1 MSVSPPV
8 SPIWQSGNSHEQQD
22 SISLEE
28 ISHES
33 QKNGRH
39 WSTID
44 TSYAPYSS
52 RAALQHDQPLSS
64 ADQPSYSSVPDP
76 NELDPQAP
84 HRSTWTRCL
93 KDWSVEL
100 LCLLLATSTLTLTT
114 TILFLLNDKPLSS
127 WRLSISLNAVIS
139 ALVVATKAALIYTTA
154 CCIGQLKWQHFQHSL
169 RRRSLYD
176 LKTFDEASKGPLGAV
191 KLVCRLRNIS
201 WTACLGGIIVVAA
214 IFVEVFGQQVLR
226 FESRNV
232 EVEGAIAR
240 FASTQHLAAQ
250 NEWYLDYTVMSELQ
264 KLMLTAIF
272 RGEATPGFECETAE
286 CTWPASATLGICSSC
301 VDVTDI
307 SKGSC
312 EGDAK
317 SLDCLFDVPGFGELG
332 GTVQPGGPMPLIN
345 TTTIDG
351 VYDATPSFYNFSTL
365 VVAESTNWTAKLT
378 SCELSWCA
386 WTYTNATSAGTTLD
400 LGPPQQ
406 YPLNFTGTWDKTNT
420 TSNLDDT
427 QSVCIAT
434 GDYLSTLNNT
444 FTVSQGKEYFLR
456 YAVKL
461 ILKAGYQGA
470 DFYTQLTL
478 ATSSLDYTDT
488 AAMSSNLAAFMTN
501 ALRTQDGVQSIGTAW
516 QSVTFI
522 QVRWAWLV
530 LPVVLVF
537 AAGVLL
543 WVTVLQSQRYNT
555 VLWKTSLLAF
565 LFCSTNVWRT
575 DTTID
580 GCNVRSLEAMEM
592 ASKSMEVRLERDN
605 QGRYRLVQ
613 I

>member
-1 MSVSPPV
+1 MSVHPPV
-8 SPIWQSGNSHEQQD
+8 SPIWQSGNSHERQD
-22 SISLEE
+22 SISLDE

-33 QKNGRH
+33 QKDRGR
-39 WSTID
+39 WSAID

-52 RAALQHDQPLSS
+52 RASLQHDQSSSS
-64 ADQPSYSSVPDP
+64 ADQPPYSSVPYP
-76 NELDPQAP
+76 IELNPQAP
-84 HRSTWTRCL
+84 HQSTWTRCL
-93 KDWSVEL
+93 KNWSVEL

-114 TILFLLNDKPLSS
+114 TTLLLLNNKPLSS

-139 ALVVATKAALIYTTA
+139 ALVVATKAALIYTAA

-176 LKTFDEASKGPLGAV
+176 LKTFDEASKGPLGAI

-214 IFVEVFGQQVLR
+214 VFVEVFGQQVLR
-226 FESRNV
+226 FENRRA
-232 EVEGAIAR
+232 EVEGAVAR

-250 NEWYLDYTVMSELQ
+250 DGWYSDYTMMSELQ

-301 VDVTDI
+301 FDVTDI

-312 EGDAK
+312 EGDSK
-317 SLDCLFDVPGFGELG
+317 SLDCLFDVPGFGELE

-351 VYDATPSFYNFSTL
+351 VYDATPSFYNLSTL

-386 WTYTNATSAGTTLD
+386 WTYTNATSKGTTLD
-400 LGPPQQ
+400 LGPSQQ

-427 QSVCIAT
+427 QSVCT
-434 GDYLSTLNNT
+434 VLGDYPTALNKT
-444 FTVSQGKEYFLR
+444 FTISQGKEYFLK

-488 AAMSSNLAAFMTN
+488 TTMTSNLAAFMTN
-501 ALRTQDGVQSIGTAW
+501 ALRTQDGLQSIGTAW

-522 QVRWAWLV
+522 RVRWAWLI
-530 LPVVLVF
+530 LPAVLVV

-543 WVTVLQSQRYNT
+543 WATVLQSQRYNT

-565 LFCSTNVWRT
+565 LFCSTNAWKT
-575 DTTID
+575 DMGVCGD
-580 GCNVRSLEAMEM
+580 NARSLEAMEL
-592 ASKSMEVRLERDN
+592 ASKSMEVRLEKDD
-605 QGRYRLVQ
+605 QDRYRLVQ

>member
-8 SPIWQSGNSHEQQD
+8 SPIWQPGSFHERQD
-22 SISLEE
+22 SVSLDE

-33 QKNGRH
+33 LKDGSH

-52 RAALQHDQPLSS
+52 RAPLQHDQSSSS
-64 ADQPSYSSVPDP
+64 ADRPSYASTPDP
-76 NELDPQAP
+76 NELNPQAP
-84 HRSTWTRCL
+84 HRSTWIRCL

-100 LCLLLATSTLTLTT
+100 LCLLLATSTLTLTN
-114 TILFLLNDKPLSS
+114 TILFLLDNKPLSS

-169 RRRSLYD
+169 RRRYLYD
-176 LKTFDEASKGPLGAV
+176 LKTFDEASKGPLGAL
-191 KLVCRLRNIS
+191 KLVCRLRNTS
-201 WTACLGGIIVVAA
+201 WAACLGGTIVAA
-214 IFVEVFGQQVLR
+214 AVFVEVFGQQVLR
-226 FESRNV
+226 FENRRV
-232 EVEGAIAR
+232 EVEGAVAR

-250 NEWYLDYTVMSELQ
+250 DGWYLDYTMMSELQ
-264 KLMLTAIF
+264 KVMLTAIF

-332 GTVQPGGPMPLIN
+332 GTAQPGGPMPLIN

-351 VYDATPSFYNFSTL
+351 VYDVTPSFYNFSTL
-365 VVAESTNWTAKLT
+365 VVANSTDWTAKLT
-378 SCELSWCA
+378 ACELSWCA
-386 WTYTNATSAGTTLD
+386 WTYANASSHGTALD
-400 LGPPQQ
+400 LGAPQQ
-406 YPLNFTGTWDKTNT
+406 YPLVFTGTWDKTNA

-427 QSVCIAT
+427 QSICVAT
-434 GDYLSTLNNT
+434 GNYPAALNNT
-444 FTVSQGKEYFLR
+444 FTISQSKEYFLK

-478 ATSSLDYTDT
+478 ATSSLDYADT
-488 AAMSSNLAAFMTN
+488 TAMSSNLAAFMTN
-501 ALRTQDGVQSIGTAW
+501 ALRTQDGMQSIGIAW

-522 QVRWAWLV
+522 QVRWAWLT
-530 LPVVLVF
+530 LPAVLVV

-543 WVTVLQSQRYNT
+543 RMTVLQSQRNNT

-565 LFCSTNVWRT
+565 LFCSTDVWRT
-575 DTTID
+575 DTSGD
-580 GCNVRSLEAMEM
+580 GDHARSLEAMEL
-592 ASKSMEVRLERDN
+592 ASKNMEVRLERDDH
-605 QGRYRLVQ
+605 GRYRLVQ

>member
-1 MSVSPPV
+1 MSISPV
-8 SPIWQSGNSHEQQD
+8 ESLIWPSGSSRQRQD
-22 SISLEE
+22 SIFLEN
-28 ISHES
+28 INHES
-33 QKNGRH
+33 QTDRKHLN
-39 WSTID
+39 TID
-44 TSYAPYSS
+44 TSYPPLSRRTSSPYSRVPDS
-52 RAALQHDQPLSS
+52 T
-64 ADQPSYSSVPDP
+64 DQPSDSPTQDP
-76 NELDPQAP
+76 GEATSQA
-84 HRSTWTRCL
+84 SQSAAWTQCL
-93 KDWSVEL
+93 KDWSLEL
-100 LCLLLATSTLTLTT
+100 LCLILATSTLVLTA
-114 TILFLLNDKPLSS
+114 TILFLLNNQPLSS

-154 CCIGQLKWQHFQHSL
+154 SCIGQLKWQHFQHSM

-176 LKTFDEASKGPLGAV
+176 LITFDEASKGPLGAA
-191 KLVCRLRNIS
+191 KLVCRLRQIS
-201 WTACLGGIIVVAA
+201 WAAWLGAVIVVAA
-214 IFVEVFGQQVLR
+214 VFVEVFGQQVLR
-226 FESRNV
+226 FESRSV
-232 EVEGAIAR
+232 EVEGAVAR
-240 FASTQHLAAQ
+240 FASTQHLMSQ
-250 NEWYLDYTVMSELQ
+250 DGWYLDYTMMSELQ

-286 CTWPASATLGICSSC
+286 CTWPASATLGICSKC
-301 VDVTDI
+301 VDVTNI

-365 VVAESTNWTAKLT
+365 VVAESTNWTERLT

-386 WTYTNATSAGTTLD
+386 RTYANVTSRGTTLD
-400 LGPPQQ
+400 LGPSQQ
-406 YPLNFTGTWDKTNT
+406 FPLNFTGTWDKTNA

-427 QSVCIAT
+427 QSVCTAL
-434 GDYLSTLNNT
+434 GDYPTNLNNT
-444 FTVSQGKEYFLR
+444 FTISQGKEYFLK

-488 AAMSSNLAAFMTN
+488 AAMSRNLAAFMTN
-501 ALRTQDGVQSIGTAW
+501 ALRTQDGSQPIGTAW
-516 QSVTFI
+516 QSITFI
-522 QVRWAWLV
+522 KVRWAWLV
-530 LPVVLVF
+530 LPAVLVV
-537 AAGVLL
+537 AAWGLL
-543 WVTVLQSQRYNT
+543 LVTIVQSKRYNT

-565 LFCSTNVWRT
+565 LFCSTNAWTT
-575 DTTID
+575 DRS
-580 GCNVRSLEAMEM
+580 GFENSARSLEAMET
-592 ASKSMEVRLERDN
+592 ASKSMEVRLERDD
-605 QGRYRLVQ
+605 QGRCRLVQ